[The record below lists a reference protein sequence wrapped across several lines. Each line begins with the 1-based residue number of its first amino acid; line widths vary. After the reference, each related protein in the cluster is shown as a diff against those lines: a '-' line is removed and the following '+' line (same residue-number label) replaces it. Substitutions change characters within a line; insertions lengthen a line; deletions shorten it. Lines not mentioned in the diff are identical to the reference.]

1 MRSVETAVYCIY
13 LPNFCTF
20 LASFL
25 VRNGGAK
32 IMQGIFGK
40 HCFRGEFHG
49 RSGIRYPILRLEMK
63 HFSVIM

>member
-1 MRSVETAVYCIY
+1 MRCVETAVYCIY

-32 IMQGIFGK
+32 IMQGILESVVLEASFMVGP
-40 HCFRGEFHG
+40 ELV
-49 RSGIRYPILRLEMK
+49 ILFLDLK
-63 HFSVIM
+63 